1 MLQRIQTIFLFLA
14 LVSGIVIFLFPIATF
29 YSDVSFFKFYL
40 CSVRDYAPD
49 PFNEMS
55 TASQQ
60 ANWLYPLSLSILQ
73 LIIVLLGLVTIFKFK
88 KRLLQIRLNYLNI
101 FLTVLLV
108 GGIFYFSTMLEET
121 FETTAQ
127 YGIGGVFPLVS
138 IILFFLANN
147 YIKKDERLIRSTYR
161 LR

>member
-1 MLQRIQTIFLFLA
+1 MLQRLQSVFLFLA
-14 LVSGIVIFLFPIATF
+14 IVSGIVVFLFPIATY
-29 YSDVSFFKFYL
+29 YSDVSFFKFFL
-40 CSVRDYAPD
+40 CSLRDYAPD

-55 TASQQ
+55 ASSKQ
-60 ANWLYPLSLSILQ
+60 ANWLYPLALSILQ
-73 LIIVLLGLVTIFKFK
+73 LIIVLIAFITISKFK
-88 KRLLQIRLNYLNI
+88 KRPLQMRLNYLNI

-108 GGIFYFSTMLEET
+108 GGIFYFSTTLEET

-138 IILFFLANN
+138 IIMFFLANN
-147 YIKKDERLIRSTYR
+147 FIKRDERLIRSADR